1 MGPLFLLTVR
11 QLGSRWRLLIIVLLA
26 ALPIVIVSLLRRDD
40 APASEVDDV
49 LLNGMLAAAIVPLVT
64 LSVAA
69 AAFGNELEDRTLSF
83 LTLTPIARWRIVL
96 PKLLASLA
104 VSAPLLLVS
113 AVVSAV
119 IAYEGDARAV
129 LAVAVSIFAG
139 ATLYTSAFL
148 WSGLITSRAL
158 AFGLIYVFLWEGLFA
173 SFVEGIKYLSIRE
186 YILGLIKGIDPDRF
200 AGPEQS
206 TIELPAA
213 AAGAAIVFTVF
224 FILSVRRLRNMDV
237 P

>member
-1 MGPLFLLTVR
+1 MGPLFLLSVR
-11 QLGSRWRLLIIVLLA
+11 QLGSRWRLLIILLLA
-26 ALPIVIVSLLRRDD
+26 ALPMVIVSVRPDD
-40 APASEVDDV
+40 AVASEIDDV

-69 AAFGNELEDRTLSF
+69 AAFGNELEDRTLYY
-83 LTLTPIARWRIVL
+83 LTLTPITRWRIVL

-104 VSAPLLLVS
+104 VSAPLLLISAIVS
-113 AVVSAV
+113 TV
-119 IAYEGDARAV
+119 IGFDGDARAV
-129 LAVAVSIFAG
+129 LAVAVSILAG
-139 ATLYTSAFL
+139 AILYTSVFVWA
-148 WSGLITSRAL
+148 GLITSRAL

-200 AGPEQS
+200 AGEGQS

-224 FILSVRRLRNMDV
+224 FLLSVHRLRNMDV

>member
-1 MGPLFLLTVR
+1 VGPLILLTVR

-26 ALPIVIVSLLRRDD
+26 ALPIVITVLRSDHD
-40 APASEVDDV
+40 ADSDFDLV
-49 LLNGMLAAAIVPLVT
+49 LLDGMLAAAIVPLVT

-69 AAFGNELEDRTLSF
+69 AAFGNEIEDRTLSF

-96 PKLLASLA
+96 PKFLAPLA
-104 VSAPLLLVS
+104 VSAPLLLIS

-119 IAYEGDARAV
+119 IAYEGDARAA
-129 LAVAVSIFAG
+129 LAVAVAIFTG
-139 ATLYTSAFL
+139 AVLYTSVFVWA
-148 WSGLITSRAL
+148 GLVTGRAL

-173 SFVEGIKYLSIRE
+173 SFVDGIKYLSIRE

-200 AGPEQS
+200 TGAGQS
-206 TIELPAA
+206 TVELPAA

-224 FILSVRRLRNMDV
+224 FLLSVRRLRNMDV

>member
-1 MGPLFLLTVR
+1 MGPLFLLSVR
-11 QLGSRWRLLIIVLLA
+11 QLGSRWRLLIILLLA
-26 ALPIVIVSLLRRDD
+26 ALPIVIVSLRPED
-40 APASEVDDV
+40 APVSEIDDV

-113 AVVSAV
+113 AIVSAV
-119 IAYEGDARAV
+119 IAYDGDARAV
-129 LAVAVSIFAG
+129 IAVAVSIFVG
-139 ATLYTSAFL
+139 ATLYTSAFV
-148 WSGLITSRAL
+148 WAGLITSRAL

-200 AGPEQS
+200 SGPGQS

-224 FILSVRRLRNMDV
+224 FLLAVRRLRNMDV